1 MPRKKAPPVEDQQS
15 SLPVNPEPYRGTILE
30 AMTAA
35 GMTGSTWDPWRT
47 FWKAVFALPMS
58 ADDLARYQKHT
69 GRESPPAE
77 PVLEA
82 WQLIGRRGGKSRNSG
97 IAGLFLAVSRN
108 YTPLLAPGERAV
120 LPIIASDRR
129 QARQVLNFLKGAAR
143 MPAFRPYVLRELS
156 GSVEFTTGVTVEIAT
171 ASYRTI
177 RGYTVVG
184 LIADEMAFWR
194 VEDSAEPDAEI
205 LDAVRPAMATIPN
218 ALLLVLSTPYA
229 RKGELYRAHKEYYGK
244 AIPDILVWN
253 ADTLSMHNSP
263 RIEADVKRKFDQDAV
278 MAASEYGTGG
288 QVVFRADVE
297 AFVTPE
303 VIDAATVENRF
314 EMPRVE
320 GIRYYGFT
328 DPSGGSQ
335 DSWTLAI
342 AHRDGDK
349 ILLDAIR
356 ETRPQFSPAAV
367 VADYAKVLKG
377 YGVAEVDGDHFA
389 GEFPRELFR
398 QHGVTYRVS
407 DNAVSDIYREML
419 PLLNAGNVELLDN
432 QVLRRQF
439 CLLERYVGRSGQD
452 IISHPKGGH
461 DDLANAVSG
470 AVVRAARKRPAQSV
484 RFAL

>member
-1 MPRKKAPPVEDQQS
+1 MPRKKAPPVEDQPS
-15 SLPVNPEPYRGTILE
+15 FPVNPAPYTGTILD

-35 GMTGSTWDPWRT
+35 GMIGATWDPWRT
-47 FWKAVFALPMS
+47 FWKAVFALPMTQQ
-58 ADDLARYQKHT
+58 DLARFQKHT
-69 GRESPPAE
+69 GRDTPPSE

-97 IAGLFLAVSRN
+97 IGALYLAVSRD

-120 LPIIASDRR
+120 LPVIASDRK

-244 AIPDILVWN
+244 DVPDILVWN
-253 ADTLSMHNSP
+253 ADTLSMHQSP
-263 RIEADVKRKFDQDAV
+263 RIEADVKRKFDHDPV
-278 MAASEYGTGG
+278 MAASEYGSGG

-303 VIDAATVENRF
+303 AVDAATVQNRF
-314 EMPRVE
+314 EIPRIE
-320 GIRYYGFT
+320 GVRYFGFT

-342 AHRDGDK
+342 AHRDGEK
-349 ILLDAIR
+349 VLVDAIR

-367 VADYAKVLKG
+367 VVDYAKVLKA
-377 YGVAEVDGDHFA
+377 YGISEVEGDHFA

-398 QHGVTYRVS
+398 QHGITYRLS
-407 DNAVSDIYREML
+407 DHAVSDIYREML
-419 PLLNAGNVELLDN
+419 PVLNAGTVELLDHAI
-432 QVLRRQF
+432 LRRQL
-439 CLLERYVGRSGQD
+439 CLLERFVGRTGQD
-452 IISHPKGGH
+452 TISHPKGGH
-461 DDLANAVSG
+461 DDVANAVSG